1 MLDKRFRLNLDGRPN
16 PKCVVQGDKYRFTV
30 LTSQM
35 LRMEYDEN
43 GEFEDRPTQVVWN
56 RNFDCPEFT
65 VRDQEY

>member
-35 LRMEYDEN
+35 
-43 GEFEDRPTQVVWN
+43 RPVGVSWSGLVISQ
-56 RNFDCPEFT
+56 FMP
-65 VRDQEY
+65 